1 LGKRD
6 RFEGGTILRAAPN
19 RTRERGGS
27 RFNLIITLVILGVL
41 VFVGVKIVPVYFA
54 NYQLQD
60 AVETEARFAIADRRP
75 ANDIRDDL
83 MKKIQ
88 ELGIPA
94 RREDIKVNNQQRLV
108 EITVDYSVP
117 IDLQVYQLTLQ
128 FHPHADNRTL

>member
-1 LGKRD
+1 
-6 RFEGGTILRAAPN
+6 
-19 RTRERGGS
+19 
-27 RFNLIITLVILGVL
+27 LIITLVILGIL

-75 ANDIRDDL
+75 DNDIRDAL

-108 EITVDYSVP
+108 EISVDYSVP